1 MASDSALPFR
11 ALEAAAPLGMAES
24 FVVVVAGR
32 VEFGSVGGCGMGGFI
47 RGV

>member
-24 FVVVVAGR
+24 FGVVVAGR
-32 VEFGSVGGCGMGGFI
+32 VEFCSVGGCGVGGFI